1 MHGKAAKNEI
11 NSNIY
16 IYIYILDPKQ
26 VTICQA
32 LQLESFA
39 NQTTKLDKRIN
50 CMLQTVQLFIGS
62 KITCMFEF
70 GLMDQVQILHLD
82 IPVLGQ
88 MICF

>member
-11 NSNIY
+11 NSIY

-26 VTICQA
+26 VTNCQA

-39 NQTTKLDKRIN
+39 NQTTKLGKRIN
-50 CMLQTVQLFIGS
+50 CMLQTIQLFIVI

-70 GLMDQVQILHLD
+70 GLNGSSAN
-82 IPVLGQ
+82 PSS
-88 MICF
+88 